1 MADLRDLLY
10 GLCNKYPEGLTQT
23 RIRGELTGN
32 GVDSKQITL
41 ALNALIDSGD
51 LRVLQRKQADG
62 TTEVL
67 FRAVQRE
74 DREKFRGLS
83 SEDMLVYQQIKASKD
98 HGIWVCNLSFLLHRL
113 SHSLS
118 FLTLSLY
125 VFFVLFCCNTSF
137 SFFLSLS

>member
-23 RIRGELTGN
+23 RIRSELTGN

-51 LRVLQRKQADG
+51 LKVLQRKQADG
-62 TTEVL
+62 TAEVL
-67 FRAVQRE
+67 FKAVQRE

-98 HGIWVCNLSFLLHRL
+98 HGIWVCVSFLF
-113 SHSLS
+113 SP
-118 FLTLSLY
+118 LSLY
-125 VFFVLFCCNTSF
+125 LSILFHFVAILLAC
-137 SFFLSLS
+137 

>member
-10 GLCNKYPEGLTQT
+10 GLCNKFPEGLTQT
-23 RIRGELTGN
+23 RIRSELTGN

-51 LRVLQRKQADG
+51 LKVLQRKQADG

-67 FRAVQRE
+67 FKAVQRE

-98 HGIWVCNLSFLLHRL
+98 HGIWVCPSSHPHFVVCLSVCVLRSHHAMLLCVDGSSVSRAE
-113 SHSLS
+113 
-118 FLTLSLY
+118 
-125 VFFVLFCCNTSF
+125 V
-137 SFFLSLS
+137 